1 MDFASHL
8 LAHYSRDFVDKLLKS
23 LQGDPLHCLV
33 LNPSKIKD
41 QELLERIP
49 SLSPH
54 PFIPHSYF
62 YSKKD
67 WEAGKSLFYDLGCF
81 SIQDASAMMVPFFL
95 NPLPGETVL
104 DFCAAPGGKTI
115 FMSLNM
121 EQKGLVVANDLSFP
135 RAKALSQNVER
146 MGLGNVAVI
155 SDNLAKKKGQ
165 WTEAFDKILLDAPC
179 SGSAMFRKDE
189 EAKRSWSMD
198 KVLRCASIQKELLD

>member
-1 MDFASHL
+1 MDFASHF
-8 LAHYSRDFVDKLLKS
+8 LAHYSRDFVDKLLES

-81 SIQDASAMMVPFFL
+81 SIQA
-95 NPLPGETVL
+95 
-104 DFCAAPGGKTI
+104 
-115 FMSLNM
+115 
-121 EQKGLVVANDLSFP
+121 
-135 RAKALSQNVER
+135 
-146 MGLGNVAVI
+146 
-155 SDNLAKKKGQ
+155 
-165 WTEAFDKILLDAPC
+165 
-179 SGSAMFRKDE
+179 
-189 EAKRSWSMD
+189 
-198 KVLRCASIQKELLD
+198 